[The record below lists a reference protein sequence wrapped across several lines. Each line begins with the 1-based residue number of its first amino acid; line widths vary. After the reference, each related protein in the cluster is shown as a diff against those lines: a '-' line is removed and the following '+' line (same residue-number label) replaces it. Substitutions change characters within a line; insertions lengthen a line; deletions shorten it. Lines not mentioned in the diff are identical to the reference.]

1 MRRIVMSQKYESRYN
16 EKLKKLQ
23 SANNVQLP
31 PSKHMNRVEVRTP
44 KIDVYESEN
53 TYFIRICLPG
63 VRKEDLQIRFV
74 SGRELEVKGRIKLMI
89 TEEYTNSVI
98 KEIFQG
104 PFRRKVTLPK
114 EVDTSNLRF
123 DYQGGILEIVLH
135 KLE

>member
-1 MRRIVMSQKYESRYN
+1 MYQKYESRYN

-23 SANNVQLP
+23 SEKNVQLP

-44 KIDVYESEN
+44 KVDVFESEHN
-53 TYFIRICLPG
+53 YFVRVCLPG
-63 VRKEDLQIRFV
+63 VRKEDLQIRFI
-74 SGRELEVKGRIKLMI
+74 SGRELEVKGRIKPIM

-104 PFRRKVTLPK
+104 PFRRKITLAQDV
-114 EVDTSNLRF
+114 ETSNLRF
-123 DYQGGILEIVLH
+123 DYQGGILEIFLH